1 MPQAQTEP
9 ISSFAAF
16 RNRLSVS
23 GTLVALTAL
32 RIGVGRDNSVI
43 GNDLPVLR
51 DVFGAPFVP
60 GASIKGALR
69 AQLEALLRG
78 VIPDS
83 AMPDSKQLEDLSLK
97 ISEIRKHIKDPEQ
110 CQVAI
115 DEAISRVTSRRAAHD
130 FEQLEQRTQAIGGF
144 KRQNRELSDAQ
155 ISRLIWNQSSL
166 IDLTF
171 GSPEVAGRL
180 FVKDA
185 LVDRSLW
192 FDQYEIRNG
201 VALNR
206 DTETAEDGLL
216 YDYEVVPAGT
226 RFGFELTLE
235 NAENWQLG
243 MLLLAL
249 RPWQAGQVQI
259 GGFRSRGLGYVQ
271 LIAPTFTFAELHE
284 GQPDDILRM
293 LCDPATLE
301 QLGIAPAERDVEA
314 LKPGWYTAFRN
325 ELGKRLGKV
334 SHA

>member
-9 ISSFAAF
+9 SYSFAAF
-16 RNRLSVS
+16 RNRLTVS
-23 GTLVALTAL
+23 GALMALTAL
-32 RIGVGRDNSVI
+32 RIGVGRNNSVI

-51 DVFGAPFVP
+51 DIFGAPCVP

-78 VIPDS
+78 VHPTM
-83 AMPDSKQLEDLSLK
+83 ALDLLQ
-97 ISEIRKHIKDPEQ
+97 IEEQMRGPVADLRERKDIQEKRERGQIAEADRLFS
-110 CQVAI
+110 
-115 DEAISRVTSRRAAHD
+115 EAIWSPSYSTM
-130 FEQLEQRTQAIGGF
+130 
-144 KRQNRELSDAQ
+144 
-155 ISRLIWNQSSL
+155 

-171 GSPEVAGRL
+171 GAPWVAGRL

-216 YDYEVVPAGT
+216 YDYEVVPAGA
-226 RFGFELTLE
+226 RFDFELVLE
-235 NAENWQLG
+235 NAADWQLG

-271 LIAPTFTFAELHE
+271 LIDPSFTFVELRE
-284 GQPDDILRM
+284 QQPDDLLRM
-293 LCDPATLE
+293 LCDPDTLA
-301 QLGIAPAERDVEA
+301 QLAIAPAENKVEI
-314 LKPGWYTAFRN
+314 LKPGWYEAFRN
-325 ELGKRLGKV
+325 ELGKRLREVG
-334 SHA
+334 HA